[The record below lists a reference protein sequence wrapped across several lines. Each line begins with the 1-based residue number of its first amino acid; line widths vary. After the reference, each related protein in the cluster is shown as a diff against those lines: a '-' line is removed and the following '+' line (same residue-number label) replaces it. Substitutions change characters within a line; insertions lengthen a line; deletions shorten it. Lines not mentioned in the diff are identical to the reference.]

1 MVALPKPRP
10 AAESDIDLFEKDLR
24 SEMRRLV
31 SENMSLGDPESF
43 DFAMPKGY
51 TKESTG
57 SALIGDTNIP
67 DPMNNIPL
75 MISDDPDIIRADRR
89 RQAKEFGEG
98 LALGIT
104 TDLLGLPADILALVF
119 RDAPQLAAA
128 LTKSVTT
135 GTPVAEEIAEMN
147 ANPSLLDQA
156 LTAVQ
161 KYAGGDALAGYLGY
175 SPEQLQRSG
184 VLAGRIGA
192 AAFDPFVLLGAGSR
206 AKQVLQGEI
215 LPPEQGPSR
224 QGIPTQ
230 GPIIEGDINQEGI
243 GTLLPAPRTP
253 DLVSDTPQVGFTGEV
268 ELPEGQPT
276 RLQATGDI
284 TDVPTRS
291 VAGIED
297 DFLDFTRPDA
307 DPDLGD
313 EQLMQFEGEMIHVP
327 TGTRIPAG
335 SNVIGNIAD
344 FDTPAGQAATLANR
358 TEFTQRMATPE
369 ETANFIEN
377 QGIAGLPASE
387 DVIDVEPVVQTALT
401 PIRTEG
407 QQILRDEAFPITEDI
422 ASLPDAPAQPL
433 PQQGDIID
441 YTPVYRQLQ
450 SLDPNQTYTPKGL
463 ASLLRALP
471 ENAERD
477 LKNLGAVDDPMVFE
491 LTEDTYNQY
500 LKAKNNDKS
509 FSQFKT
515 ERDASQ
521 RPAPPFI
528 KLKESNDP
536 DAPPG
541 ELVFD
546 SEVKAPQ
553 KVPDSGILRML
564 KGMIDAGQGNA
575 PISKDFIVQLFEKS
589 QPQVAVSSVQQSDA
603 VNRNY
608 LLNAEQRAELSSSD
622 FGKMLEQVERL
633 ANEQNTFEDS
643 ALNDPTVMIFN
654 NPTTGSFLGTPLK
667 GVPYHDYWS
676 DSVPGY
682 YGHIR
687 YTDLGEIDPAT
698 DQSTGLVFAGLIEN
712 QSNLQNAFRGAGKD
726 FDAIENKDIILP
738 SPELMY
744 FLKGV
749 EENIS
754 KDIVGINKAVDDVK
768 QAEEAASR
776 SDLLS
781 DTRKEIEKEK
791 SMVYYDSQFVGDI
804 LDQNPSDYSG
814 TTGSRV
820 ANVSDAAN
828 KVKELSDG
836 AFDDLLEL
844 EGFSEDELIASLVQ
858 AGKTDELVKILEDGL
873 DNLENTND
881 FRNAEIHARNSTH
894 HAKIKDGLGKD
905 NSFGKAVF
913 FLARHKAKRSDP
925 IQFPETIL
933 DGYKIPDKN
942 NEFDEL
948 NPRLARAPD
957 EDPNSYKLGYTARE
971 TINNLVKRPDI
982 DEDLLIQLFN
992 REGPFDRRFGLPS
1005 YGGLSAQF
1013 GSDEAADAIV
1023 LALQLLMDK
1032 RNVITADQKIIV
1044 EDVLTQPA
1052 AMQEVANLGQA
1063 AATTQDFIRIFAENS
1078 SLKEMQDFA
1087 RQFVGG
1093 PFNPFNVSRPE
1104 LDRAGA
1110 VAEFM
1115 KLAEEDTKRI
1125 GQIAPGFL
1133 NIDVG
1138 DVMNMAQYGRA
1149 RQTRNEARAALYN
1162 KLTTEFPGE
1171 VDTTSRFSPR
1181 NIYPDS
1187 DLYDQREFLQDVF
1200 EVEKE
1205 VQELIDSGKVLPTS
1219 EFDDD
1224 TLAEIVKSY
1233 ATNQRRGFKIATP
1246 TPYSNAAQQQ
1256 QHMYRAFIQEA
1267 VKKGYDGIVFP
1278 SPRTQAVA
1286 HALGADGGKVAEQ
1299 VYGKSLAQA
1308 MKQINKEHPEFPT
1321 FEQAKSDFKY
1331 QTQGAGSTT
1340 DNAVVIRFTP
1350 EIKAIFE
1357 DRVIRRAKGGEVDL
1371 RPRKMIHSGIGA
1383 MAKEVM

>member
-1 MVALPKPRP
+1 MVALPEPRP
-10 AAESDIDLFEKDLR
+10 ETPRQAE
-24 SEMRRLV
+24 
-31 SENMSLGDPESF
+31 
-43 DFAMPKGY
+43 
-51 TKESTG
+51 
-57 SALIGDTNIP
+57 
-67 DPMNNIPL
+67 
-75 MISDDPDIIRADRR
+75 R
-89 RQAKEFGEG
+89 RQAIENVQRNLLGRQLMADELTPAG
-98 LALGIT
+98 LAARQREGIEA
-104 TDLLGLPADILALVF
+104 LKGFGVGLPAGLFGLPADLLALLV
-119 RDAPQLAAA
+119 RDAP
-128 LTKSVTT
+128 
-135 GTPVAEEIAEMN
+135 
-147 ANPSLLDQA
+147 SLLNKLVTGEPLDIEERGQFA
-156 LTAVQ
+156 KAVDAFQ
-161 KYAGGDALAGYLGY
+161 EVAGAEGIARAMGFGENLDAESEGSDAASRAGMNPFRQGMLATEL
-175 SPEQLQRSG
+175 
-184 VLAGRIGA
+184 VA
-192 AAFDPFVLLGAGSR
+192 DPFLAFKGISSLFKAASR
-206 AKQVLQGEI
+206 
-215 LPPEQGPSR
+215 
-224 QGIPTQ
+224 T
-230 GPIIEGDINQEGI
+230 D
-243 GTLLPAPRTP
+243 TPATRTP
-253 DLVSDTPQVGFTGEV
+253 DLVSDTPQIGFTGEV
-268 ELPEGQPT
+268 EPPAIPEEIAQQPT
-276 RLQATGDI
+276 RLQSTGDI

-291 VAGIED
+291 VAGVED

-313 EQLMQFEGEMIHVP
+313 ENLMQFEGDMIHVP
-327 TGTRIPAG
+327 TGTRVPAG

-463 ASLLRALP
+463 SSLLRALP
-471 ENAERD
+471 ESADRD

-500 LKAKNNDKS
+500 LRAKNNDKP

-521 RPAPPFI
+521 RPAPDFI
-528 KLKESNDP
+528 KLKENTAE

-546 SEVKAPQ
+546 SEVKKPQ
-553 KVPDSGILRML
+553 KIPDSGILRIL
-564 KGMIDAGQGNA
+564 KGMIDKGQGNA
-575 PISKDFIVQLFEKS
+575 PITKDFILQLFEKS
-589 QPQVAVSSVQQSDA
+589 QPQVAVRSVQQSDA
-603 VNRNY
+603 ANRNY
-608 LLNAEQRAELSSSD
+608 LLSAHQQAELSSSD
-622 FGKMLEQVERL
+622 EGKMLEQVERL

-687 YTDLGEIDPAT
+687 YTDLGEINPAT
-698 DQSTGLVFAGLIEN
+698 DQSTGSVFAGLIEN
-712 QSNLQNAFRGAGKD
+712 QSNLQNAYRGAGKD
-726 FDAIENKDIILP
+726 FESIEDKDIILS
-738 SPELMY
+738 SPELMF
-744 FLKGV
+744 FLKSV
-749 EENIS
+749 EDNIS
-754 KDIVGINKAVDDVK
+754 KDIVGINNAMDDVK

-791 SMVYYDSQFVGDI
+791 SMVYYDSQFAGDI

-828 KVKELSDG
+828 KLKELSDG

-844 EGFSEDELIASLVQ
+844 EGFSEDELIASLEQ

-873 DNLENTND
+873 DDLENTND

-905 NSFGKAVF
+905 NSFGRAVF
-913 FLARHKAKRSDP
+913 LLARHKAKRFEP

-933 DGYKIPDKN
+933 DGYKIPDKT

-971 TINNLVKRPDI
+971 TINNLAKRPDI

-1023 LALQLLMDK
+1023 LALQLLMDR

-1044 EDVLTQPA
+1044 EDVLTQPE
-1052 AMQEVANLGQA
+1052 AMQQVANLGR

-1093 PFNPFNVSRPE
+1093 PFNPFSVTRPE
-1104 LDRAGA
+1104 LDKAGA

-1115 KLAEEDTKRI
+1115 KLAGEDTKRI

-1138 DVMNMAQYGRA
+1138 DVMNMVAYGRA
-1149 RQTRNEARAALYN
+1149 RQTRNRARAALYN
-1162 KLTTEFPGE
+1162 RLTTEFPGE
-1171 VDTTSRFSPR
+1171 VDTTRSFSPR

-1187 DLYDQREFLQDVF
+1187 DLYNQREFLQDVF
-1200 EVEKE
+1200 DIEKE
-1205 VQELIDSGKVLPTS
+1205 VKELIDSGKVLPTS
-1219 EFDDD
+1219 EFSND
-1224 TLAEIVKSY
+1224 TLTEIVKSY

-1267 VKKGYDGIVFP
+1267 VKKGYDGVVFP

-1383 MAKEVM
+1383 MAREVM